1 MIARIDLGCSLGEI
15 SRLNAWLADRFAEA
29 GLPEKPAGN
38 IKLCLNEAVTNTIS
52 YGFGDRDDGEIG
64 VELDIG
70 DRTAVA
76 TLVDNGVAFDP
87 LSVPEAA
94 KITDLETAE
103 IGGFGVKLMREL
115 SSSIAYEHAGG
126 RNRLTMT
133 FQLR

>member
-1 MIARIDLGCSLGEI
+1 VSARIDLGCSLGEI
-15 SRLNAWLADRFAEA
+15 SRLNAWLAERFAEA
-29 GLPEKPAGN
+29 GLSEKPAGN

-52 YGFGDRDDGEIG
+52 YGFADGDDAEIS

-70 DRTAVA
+70 DDIAVV

-87 LSVPEAA
+87 LSVPEAT
-94 KITDLETAE
+94 KITDLETAQ

-115 SSSIAYEHAGG
+115 SSSIAYEYADG

-133 FQLR
+133 FKLL